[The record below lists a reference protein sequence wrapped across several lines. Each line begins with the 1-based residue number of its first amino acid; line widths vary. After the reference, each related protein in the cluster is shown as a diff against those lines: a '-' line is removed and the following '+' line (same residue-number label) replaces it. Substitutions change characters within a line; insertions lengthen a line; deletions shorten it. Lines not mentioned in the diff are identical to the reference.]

1 MASDAHALAPFPAL
15 SGNRSF
21 LTLIAGQFVSRVG
34 DGLYSLA
41 AVWLVLQLTD
51 NNPLASSAALAFQ
64 LLPVLLFSLVAGVL
78 VDRWDRRLTMAMAD
92 SVRAPLVLAVPVL
105 YATGRIEVWHI
116 YAVSFVLTSIGR
128 LFTPARQ
135 ALLPD
140 LVAPGQLVRAN
151 SVAEGCSQA
160 AFILGPALAGL
171 LAAVIGVANVIYL
184 DSVTFALSAL
194 SLLMIRTTR
203 RPPPVPRGRWWQEAA
218 GGLRHL
224 RATPVL
230 AAALALATAGN
241 LAFAAGPALLPVLVR
256 GLLGGDTRV
265 FGTLLASFFVGAV
278 AGSAVLGRLAARV
291 HRGRVLLIGVS
302 TVGVAT
308 LMVSAAPTAVWAG
321 GALLV
326 LGAAASTFNVAYY
339 SLMQERTPA
348 DLRGR
353 VFAATELVSQSL
365 RPLAVLLAGLLAV
378 QTDPRIGI
386 AAFAVAALAA
396 GLLGVT
402 GRTLREVV

>member
-1 MASDAHALAPFPAL
+1 MAAGVHALPPFPAL
-15 SGNRSF
+15 SGNRDF

-41 AVWLVLQLTD
+41 AVWLVLELTN

-78 VDRWDRRLTMAMAD
+78 VDRWDRRLTMAVAD
-92 SVRAPLVLAVPVL
+92 GIRAPLVLTVPAL
-105 YATGRIEVWHI
+105 YAAGRLEVWHI

-151 SVAEGCSQA
+151 AIAEGSNQA
-160 AFILGPALAGL
+160 AFIFGPALAGL

-184 DSVTFALSAL
+184 DSVTFALSAV

-203 RPPPVPRGRWWQEAA
+203 RPTPVARGQWWQEAA

-256 GLLGGDTRV
+256 GLLGGDARV
-265 FGTLLASFFVGAV
+265 YGALLASFFVGAV

-291 HRGRVLLIGVS
+291 HRGRVLLMGLS
-302 TVGVAT
+302 TVGFAT
-308 LMVSAAPTAVWAG
+308 LAVSAAPTAVWAA

-339 SLMQERTPA
+339 SLMQERTPR

-353 VFAATELVSQSL
+353 VFAATELVSQCL
-365 RPLAVLLAGLLAV
+365 RPLAILLAGLLAAR
-378 QTDPRIGI
+378 TDARIGI

-396 GLLGVT
+396 GLLGIT
-402 GRTLREVV
+402 GRTLRQTI